1 MEVERVK
8 LFDED
13 VRTIEET
20 IHGLRCL
27 EVWDKVEIHK
37 ISKIIAK
44 LPDDEEVKKYF
55 IQHNSTLN
63 EGEKSK
69 LIQILDDRV
78 NKDSI
83 HNQAYCMDYIH
94 AFYILQHE
102 PLLRELIQE
111 LKVLFMTKQSYG
123 QIKSRIEESVDY
135 VCSTVTFLEMLY
147 GAESMQN
154 GYIYEVLKRN

>member
-13 VRTIEET
+13 IRTIEET
-20 IHGLRCL
+20 IHVLRCL
-27 EVWDKVEIHK
+27 EVCNKVEIHK
-37 ISKIIAK
+37 ISKIITK
-44 LPDDEEVKKYF
+44 LPDDEKVKKYF

-83 HNQAYCMDYIH
+83 HNQAYCLDYIY

-102 PLLRELIQE
+102 PLFRELIQE
-111 LKVLFMTKQSYG
+111 LTVLF
-123 QIKSRIEESVDY
+123 INNESRILVPLR
-135 VCSTVTFLEMLY
+135 CEM
-147 GAESMQN
+147 N
-154 GYIYEVLKRN
+154 

>member
-13 VRTIEET
+13 IRTIEET
-20 IHGLRCL
+20 IHVLRCL
-27 EVWDKVEIHK
+27 EVWNKVEIHK
-37 ISKIIAK
+37 ISKIITK
-44 LPDDEEVKKYF
+44 LPDDEKVKKYF

-83 HNQAYCMDYIH
+83 HNQAYCLDYIY

-102 PLLRELIQE
+102 PLFRELIQE
-111 LKVLFMTKQSYG
+111 LTVLF
-123 QIKSRIEESVDY
+123 INNESRILVPLR
-135 VCSTVTFLEMLY
+135 CEM
-147 GAESMQN
+147 N
-154 GYIYEVLKRN
+154 

>member
-13 VRTIEET
+13 IRTIEET
-20 IHGLRCL
+20 IHVLRCP
-27 EVWDKVEIHK
+27 EVWNKVEIHK
-37 ISKIIAK
+37 ISKIITK
-44 LPDDEEVKKYF
+44 LPDDEKVKKYF

-83 HNQAYCMDYIH
+83 HNQAYCLDYIY

-102 PLLRELIQE
+102 PLFRELIQE
-111 LKVLFMTKQSYG
+111 LTVLF
-123 QIKSRIEESVDY
+123 INNESRILVPLR
-135 VCSTVTFLEMLY
+135 CEM
-147 GAESMQN
+147 N
-154 GYIYEVLKRN
+154 

>member
-27 EVWDKVEIHK
+27 EVWDKIEIHK
-37 ISKIIAK
+37 VSKIIEK
-44 LPDDEEVKKYF
+44 LPDDEELKKYF

-63 EGEKSK
+63 ESEKSK

-78 NKDSI
+78 SI
-83 HNQAYCMDYIH
+83 RDQAYCLDYIY

-102 PLLRELIQE
+102 SLLRNLIQE
-111 LKVLFMTKQSYG
+111 LKVLFMTKQSYE
-123 QIKSRIEESVDY
+123 QIKSRVEESMDY
-135 VCSTVTFLEMLY
+135 VYSTITFLEMLY
-147 GAESMQN
+147 GVESMQD
-154 GYIYEVLKRN
+154 GYIYEILKRS